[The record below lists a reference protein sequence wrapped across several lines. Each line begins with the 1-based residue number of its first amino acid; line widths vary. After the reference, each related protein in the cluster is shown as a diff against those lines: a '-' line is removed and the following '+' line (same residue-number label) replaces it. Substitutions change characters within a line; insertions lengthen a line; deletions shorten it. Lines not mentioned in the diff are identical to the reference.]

1 MGCYIKQ
8 DVTCTCKYAGDTV
21 TDDMLLDFA
30 KEVWKNNLITSKI
43 IFDEDV
49 MKIQLKSTFV
59 RIIDEPQKQQDNKEE
74 NSEVIDDSK
83 KLPWYKRI
91 FN

>member
-8 DVTCTCKYAGDTV
+8 DVTCTCKYTGDTV
-21 TDDMLLDFA
+21 TDEMLLDFA

-49 MKIQLKSTFV
+49 KKIQLKSTFV
-59 RIIDEPQKQQDNKEE
+59 IIIDEPQKQQDNKEE
-74 NSEVIDDSK
+74 NSEVIGDSK

>member
-1 MGCYIKQ
+1 MGVWQKQ
-8 DVTCTCKYAGDTV
+8 DVTCTCKYTGDTV
-21 TDDMLLDFA
+21 TDEMLLDFA

-49 MKIQLKSTFV
+49 NKIQLKSTFV

-74 NSEVIDDSK
+74 NSEVIDEPK